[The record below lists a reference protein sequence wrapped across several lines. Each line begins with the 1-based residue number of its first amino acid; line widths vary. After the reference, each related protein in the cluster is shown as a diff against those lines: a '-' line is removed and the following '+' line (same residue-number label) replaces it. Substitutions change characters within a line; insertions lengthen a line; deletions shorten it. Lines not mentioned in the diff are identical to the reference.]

1 MKAIEKSFTLAT
13 DVVIIDLEDAVA
25 VSSKGIAREQV
36 VKFIKEFG
44 SKSPSS
50 SGASSRP
57 AIVVRANCPLRTAD
71 GLADLKALT
80 SDPSLGLDAICLPK
94 VDNSEDIKRLVANF
108 PGMGAGGYGGVGGSS
123 KIPIWAMIETAKG
136 VQNVDEIARCS
147 HIEALILGSNDL
159 SKELGARHVPS
170 RLPLIYSIS
179 KLVLAARAEGKYA
192 IDGVFMNIKDGEGM
206 LESCKQGRDFG
217 FHGKSLIHPSQVEHA
232 NSSFSPSTEEIAYS
246 KEVIAAFEEAR
257 RNGKAVA
264 VVRDRLVEEL
274 HAKEA
279 QLILDIDRQ
288 IRQKS
293 S

>member
-1 MKAIEKSFTLAT
+1 MKAVEKSFTLAT

-36 VKFIKEFG
+36 VKFIKDFG
-44 SKSPSS
+44 RKSSSSSS
-50 SGASSRP
+50 SGSSGP

-94 VDNSEDIKRLVANF
+94 VDNSEDIKKLVATF
-108 PGMGAGGYGGVGGSS
+108 PGMGGGGGSS

-136 VQNVDEIARCS
+136 VQNVDEIAKCS

-232 NSSFSPSTEEIAYS
+232 NSSFSPSAEEIAHS
-246 KEVIAAFEEAR
+246 KEIIAAFEDAQ

-279 QLILDIDRQ
+279 QSILDIDRQ